1 MTEEDIKEVEK
12 ELGKPFP
19 KGYKAVLLN
28 YPQELID
35 LELDE
40 KVLLNDKESL
50 LALNEKW
57 HQWIGALAIIAIG
70 EDGDGGYYFINM
82 SDETIYE
89 LDYDN
94 AQFRDTEDEESEEEV
109 EFDFLN
115 SIELVHDTLEEY
127 IEFNKRV
134 I

>member
-1 MTEEDIKEVEK
+1 MTERDIKELES

-19 KGYKAVLLN
+19 KGYKALLLN

-40 KVLLNDKESL
+40 KILINDKDQL

-89 LDYDN
+89 LDYEN
-94 AQFRDTEDEESEEEV
+94 AQVRDKDGEEEDEI
-109 EFDFLN
+109 EFDFLG
-115 SIELVHDTLEEY
+115 SIELVNDTLDEY

>member
-1 MTEEDIKEVEK
+1 MTERDRKELES

-19 KGYKAVLLN
+19 KGYKALLLN

-40 KVLLNDKESL
+40 KILINDKDQL

-89 LDYDN
+89 LDYEN
-94 AQFRDTEDEESEEEV
+94 AQVRDKDGEEEDEI
-109 EFDFLN
+109 EFDFLG
-115 SIELVHDTLEEY
+115 SIELVNDTLDEY